1 MALTASTIV
10 VVVVVVD
17 DALFALTVCST
28 CYTLLMKEELIND
41 LCYYPRESIVC
52 MYSSLKVDN
61 NNNNMCKSFASFF
74 SLFCFINT
82 WKWWR
87 TKEWVK
93 KKLLCIMMMIMM
105 FY

>member
-61 NNNNMCKSFASFF
+61 NNNNMNDIITIQMCEEIT
-74 SLFCFINT
+74 LIYMN
-82 WKWWR
+82 
-87 TKEWVK
+87 E
-93 KKLLCIMMMIMM
+93 
-105 FY
+105 

>member
-1 MALTASTIV
+1 MALTASTI
-10 VVVVVVD
+10 VVVVVD

-61 NNNNMCKSFASFF
+61 NNNMCKSFASFF
-74 SLFCFINT
+74 SLLFYKHLEMMKNE
-82 WKWWR
+82 R
-87 TKEWVK
+87 VSKEKVA
-93 KKLLCIMMMIMM
+93 LYNDDDHDVL
-105 FY
+105 